1 MITLYNVLD
10 KFKEGYMY
18 ADTPVYDKKGKY
30 RKLSYSIMV
39 ELSNGQVMSISR
51 GFTWDEN
58 SIPWILQPLFP
69 KSGLYAPSALIHD
82 ALYYLTVHE
91 RDWVEKEYI
100 KWMAATGVSPKQMA
114 FRYWAV
120 KTFGGRWWNRN
131 KNNPR
136 KLCIANRRYLTLST
150 KKSVDE
156 IHY

>member
-1 MITLYNVLD
+1 MITLYNVLN

-18 ADTPVYDKKGKY
+18 SDAPVYDKNGKY
-30 RKLSYSIMV
+30 RRIAYSVMI
-39 ELSNGQVMSISR
+39 ELSNGQVLSISR

-82 ALYYLTVHE
+82 ALYYLTAYDRE
-91 RDWVEKEYI
+91 WADNEYV

-120 KTFGGRWWNRN
+120 RMFGGRWWKRN
-131 KNNPR
+131 QTNPSN
-136 KLCIANRRYLTLST
+136 LCISNRKYLTLST

-156 IHY
+156 IYY